1 MVHQSGGE
9 ALSHELTLLQADL
22 IFLGGLVENAI
33 TKSLNSLTS
42 RNLDESQEVIKEDD
56 QIDKR
61 RYDIEDHCMKI
72 VREFAPVAGDLRRVF
87 SSLLCSQELERMG
100 DYAEGIAKISLSIG
114 KEPMLKPLVDIPR
127 MAEKSSKMLSGSL
140 DALVNRDEQ
149 LAIQVCRDDN
159 EVDELYNQVY
169 RELLTFMISDPKT
182 IERATYLLWVSHNI
196 ERIADRATNISERV
210 LYLITGKIFDIHE
223 LVY

>member
-1 MVHQSGGE
+1 MPRTDFDRSLQDIQEDLLVLGSMVEKSIDRSVL
-9 ALSHELTLLQADL
+9 ALKNRDLSLSKIVIDDDDL
-22 IFLGGLVENAI
+22 IDDI
-33 TKSLNSLTS
+33 
-42 RNLDESQEVIKEDD
+42 RNQIEEKCISVIAT
-56 QIDKR
+56 QNP
-61 RYDIEDHCMKI
+61 M
-72 VREFAPVAGDLRRVF
+72 AGDLRTVI
-87 SSLLCSQELERMG
+87 SVLYIAEELERMG

-127 MAEKSSKMLSGSL
+127 MAEKSSKMLSRSL

-223 LVY
+223 LIY

>member
-1 MVHQSGGE
+1 MPRTDFDRSLQEIQDELLVLGSMVEKSIDRSVL
-9 ALSHELTLLQADL
+9 ALKNRDLSLSKTVIDDDDL
-22 IFLGGLVENAI
+22 IDDL
-33 TKSLNSLTS
+33 
-42 RNLDESQEVIKEDD
+42 RNKIEEKCISVIAT
-56 QIDKR
+56 QNPI
-61 RYDIEDHCMKI
+61 
-72 VREFAPVAGDLRRVF
+72 AGDLRTVI
-87 SSLLCSQELERMG
+87 SVLYIAEELERMG

-127 MAEKSSKMLSGSL
+127 MAEKSSKMLSRSL

-159 EVDELYNQVY
+159 EVDALYNQVY

-210 LYLITGKIFDIHE
+210 LYLITGRIFDIQE

>member
-1 MVHQSGGE
+1 MPRTDFDRSLQQIQDELLVLGSMVEKSIDRSVM
-9 ALSHELTLLQADL
+9 ALKNRDLPLSKTVIDDDDL
-22 IFLGGLVENAI
+22 IDDL
-33 TKSLNSLTS
+33 
-42 RNLDESQEVIKEDD
+42 RNKIEEKCISVIAT
-56 QIDKR
+56 QNP
-61 RYDIEDHCMKI
+61 M
-72 VREFAPVAGDLRRVF
+72 AGDLRTVI
-87 SSLLCSQELERMG
+87 SVLYIAEELERMG

-127 MAEKSSKMLSGSL
+127 MAEKSSKMLSRSL

>member
-1 MVHQSGGE
+1 MPRTDFDRSLQEIQDELLVLGSMVEKSIDRSVL
-9 ALSHELTLLQADL
+9 ALKNRDLSLSKTVIDDDDL
-22 IFLGGLVENAI
+22 IDDL
-33 TKSLNSLTS
+33 
-42 RNLDESQEVIKEDD
+42 RNKIEEKCISVIAT
-56 QIDKR
+56 QNP
-61 RYDIEDHCMKI
+61 M
-72 VREFAPVAGDLRRVF
+72 AGDLRTVI
-87 SSLLCSQELERMG
+87 SVLYIAEELERMG

-127 MAEKSSKMLSGSL
+127 MAEKSSKMLSRSL

-223 LVY
+223 FVYGDA

>member
-1 MVHQSGGE
+1 MPRTDFDRSLQQIQDELLVLGSMVEKSIDRSVM
-9 ALSHELTLLQADL
+9 ALKNRDL
-22 IFLGGLVENAI
+22 PLSKTVIDDDDFIDDL
-33 TKSLNSLTS
+33 
-42 RNLDESQEVIKEDD
+42 RNKIEEKCISVIAT
-56 QIDKR
+56 QNP
-61 RYDIEDHCMKI
+61 M
-72 VREFAPVAGDLRRVF
+72 AGDLRTVI
-87 SSLLCSQELERMG
+87 SVLYIAEELERMG

>member
-1 MVHQSGGE
+1 MPRTDFDRSLQQIQDELLVLGSMVEKSIDRSVM
-9 ALSHELTLLQADL
+9 ALKNRDLPLSKTVIDDDDL
-22 IFLGGLVENAI
+22 IDDLRNKIEENCI
-33 TKSLNSLTS
+33 S
-42 RNLDESQEVIKEDD
+42 VIAT
-56 QIDKR
+56 QNP
-61 RYDIEDHCMKI
+61 M
-72 VREFAPVAGDLRRVF
+72 AGDLRTVI
-87 SSLLCSQELERMG
+87 SVLYIAEELERMG

-127 MAEKSSKMLSGSL
+127 MAEKSSKMLSRSL

-223 LVY
+223 LIY

>member
-1 MVHQSGGE
+1 MPRTDFDRSLQEIQDQLLVLGSMVEKSIDRSVL
-9 ALSHELTLLQADL
+9 ALKNRDLSLSKTVIDDDDL
-22 IFLGGLVENAI
+22 IDDLRNKIEE
-33 TKSLNSLTS
+33 KSIS
-42 RNLDESQEVIKEDD
+42 VIAT
-56 QIDKR
+56 QNP
-61 RYDIEDHCMKI
+61 M
-72 VREFAPVAGDLRRVF
+72 AGDLRTVI
-87 SSLLCSQELERMG
+87 SVLYIAEELERMG

-127 MAEKSSKMLSGSL
+127 MAEKSSKMLSRSL

-210 LYLITGKIFDIHE
+210 LYLITGRIFDIHE

>member
-1 MVHQSGGE
+1 MPRTDFDRSLQQIQDELLVLGSMVEKSIDRSVM
-9 ALSHELTLLQADL
+9 ALKNRDLPLSKTVIDDDDL
-22 IFLGGLVENAI
+22 IDDL
-33 TKSLNSLTS
+33 
-42 RNLDESQEVIKEDD
+42 RNKIEEKCISVIAT
-56 QIDKR
+56 QNP
-61 RYDIEDHCMKI
+61 M
-72 VREFAPVAGDLRRVF
+72 AGDLRTVI
-87 SSLLCSQELERMG
+87 SVLYIAEELERMG

>member
-1 MVHQSGGE
+1 MPRTDFDRSLQQIQDELLVLGSMVEKSIDRSVM
-9 ALSHELTLLQADL
+9 ALKSRDLPLSKTVIDDDDL
-22 IFLGGLVENAI
+22 IDDLRNKIEENCI
-33 TKSLNSLTS
+33 S
-42 RNLDESQEVIKEDD
+42 VIAT
-56 QIDKR
+56 QNP
-61 RYDIEDHCMKI
+61 M
-72 VREFAPVAGDLRRVF
+72 AGDLRTVI
-87 SSLLCSQELERMG
+87 SVLYIAEELERMG

-127 MAEKSSKMLSGSL
+127 MAEKSSKMLSRSL

-223 LVY
+223 LIY

>member
-1 MVHQSGGE
+1 MPRTDFDRSLQEIQDELLVLGSMVEKSIDRSVL
-9 ALSHELTLLQADL
+9 ALKNRDLSLSKVVIDDDDL
-22 IFLGGLVENAI
+22 IDDL
-33 TKSLNSLTS
+33 
-42 RNLDESQEVIKEDD
+42 RNQIEEKCISVIAT
-56 QIDKR
+56 QNP
-61 RYDIEDHCMKI
+61 M
-72 VREFAPVAGDLRRVF
+72 AGDLRTVI
-87 SSLLCSQELERMG
+87 SVLYIAEELERMG

-127 MAEKSSKMLSGSL
+127 MAEKSSKMLSRSL

>member
-1 MVHQSGGE
+1 MPRTDFDRSLQQIQDELLMLGSMVEKSIDRSVL
-9 ALSHELTLLQADL
+9 ALKSRDLPLSKTIIDDDDL
-22 IFLGGLVENAI
+22 IDDLRNKIEENCI
-33 TKSLNSLTS
+33 S
-42 RNLDESQEVIKEDD
+42 VIAT
-56 QIDKR
+56 QNP
-61 RYDIEDHCMKI
+61 M
-72 VREFAPVAGDLRRVF
+72 AGDLRTVI
-87 SSLLCSQELERMG
+87 SVLYIAEELERMG

-127 MAEKSSKMLSGSL
+127 MAEKSSKMLSRSL

-223 LVY
+223 LIY

>member
-1 MVHQSGGE
+1 MPRTDFDRSLQEIQDELLVLGSMVEKSIDRSVL
-9 ALSHELTLLQADL
+9 ALKNRDLSLSKTVIDDDDL
-22 IFLGGLVENAI
+22 I
-33 TKSLNSLTS
+33 
-42 RNLDESQEVIKEDD
+42 D
-56 QIDKR
+56 
-61 RYDIEDHCMKI
+61 
-72 VREFAPVAGDLRRVF
+72 DLRNKIEEKCISVIATQNPKARDLRTVI
-87 SSLLCSQELERMG
+87 SVLYIAEELERMG

-127 MAEKSSKMLSGSL
+127 MAEKSSKMLSRSL

-210 LYLITGKIFDIHE
+210 LYLITGRIFDIHE

>member
-1 MVHQSGGE
+1 MPRTDFDRSLQQIQDELLMLGSMVEKSIDRSVM
-9 ALSHELTLLQADL
+9 ALKSRDLPLSKTIIDDDDL
-22 IFLGGLVENAI
+22 IDDLRNKIEENCI
-33 TKSLNSLTS
+33 S
-42 RNLDESQEVIKEDD
+42 VIAT
-56 QIDKR
+56 QNP
-61 RYDIEDHCMKI
+61 M
-72 VREFAPVAGDLRRVF
+72 AGDLRTVI
-87 SSLLCSQELERMG
+87 SVLYIAEELERMG

-127 MAEKSSKMLSGSL
+127 MAEKSSKMLSRSL

-210 LYLITGKIFDIHE
+210 LYLITGRIFDIHE

>member
-1 MVHQSGGE
+1 MPRTDFDRSLQQIQDELLVLGSMVEKSIDRSVM
-9 ALSHELTLLQADL
+9 ALKNRDLPLSKTVIDDDDL
-22 IFLGGLVENAI
+22 IDDL
-33 TKSLNSLTS
+33 
-42 RNLDESQEVIKEDD
+42 RNKIEEKCISVIAT
-56 QIDKR
+56 QNPI
-61 RYDIEDHCMKI
+61 
-72 VREFAPVAGDLRRVF
+72 AGDLRTVI
-87 SSLLCSQELERMG
+87 SVLYIAEELERMG

>member
-1 MVHQSGGE
+1 MPRTDFDRSLQEIQDELLVLGSMVEKSIDRSVM
-9 ALSHELTLLQADL
+9 ALKNRDLPLSKTVIDDDDL
-22 IFLGGLVENAI
+22 IDDL
-33 TKSLNSLTS
+33 
-42 RNLDESQEVIKEDD
+42 RNKIEEKCISVIAT
-56 QIDKR
+56 QNP
-61 RYDIEDHCMKI
+61 M
-72 VREFAPVAGDLRRVF
+72 AGDLRTVI
-87 SSLLCSQELERMG
+87 SVLYIAEELERMG